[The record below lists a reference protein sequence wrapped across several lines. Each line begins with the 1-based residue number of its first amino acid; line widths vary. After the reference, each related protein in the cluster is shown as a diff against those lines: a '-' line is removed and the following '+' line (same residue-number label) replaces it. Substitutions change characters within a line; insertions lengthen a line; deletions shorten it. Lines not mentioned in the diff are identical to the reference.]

1 MKEYL
6 RRAIFDALADLGDQ
20 NRNLIIYHMQ
30 QDYGIRFTW
39 GYCPTVAQ
47 IESALQL
54 TLGDTSRIF
63 IKRFESELEKYVIP
77 SKLVL

>member
-6 RRAIFDALADLGDQ
+6 RRAIFDALSELGDQ
-20 NRNLIIYHMQ
+20 NRDFVIYHMQ

-54 TLGDTSRIF
+54 TLGAASRVVLE
-63 IKRFESELEKYVIP
+63 RFEKELEKYAMP
-77 SKLVL
+77 ARLVR